1 MYDPAW
7 IYKLDQL
14 RLREQLS
21 LQKEREKL
29 QLTNQLDQ
37 MDANQRYVYVQKQAI
52 GAVNWYQNASNE
64 NRLYMQSEEFKQKTL
79 EERLEYFKQLE
90 SKGESVSNE
99 DVPMPQF
106 DVIVDKEEEG
116 YYDQNDL
123 DMEGEFEDRLDM
135 NVDDED
141 IVAHPGTWPRQL
153 DW

>member
-14 RLREQLS
+14 RLRAQLS

-64 NRLYMQSEEFKQKTL
+64 NRLYIESEEFKQKTL

-90 SKGESVSNE
+90 SKSNKLYLTE
-99 DVPMPQF
+99 T
-106 DVIVDKEEEG
+106 
-116 YYDQNDL
+116 YLYLNL
-123 DMEGEFEDRLDM
+123 
-135 NVDDED
+135 
-141 IVAHPGTWPRQL
+141 A
-153 DW
+153 